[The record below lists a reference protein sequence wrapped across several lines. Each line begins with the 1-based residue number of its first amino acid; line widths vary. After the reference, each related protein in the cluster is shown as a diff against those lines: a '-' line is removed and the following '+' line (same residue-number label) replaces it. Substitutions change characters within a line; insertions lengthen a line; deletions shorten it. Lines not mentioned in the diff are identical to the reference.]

1 MEEMVKEREEEVK
14 FTINEHIF
22 CAQHLLQDSITD
34 QYYPL
39 LENRLYWS
47 GKGHCCRE
55 VPWVKSFGL
64 SKLMEGPEWLLGL
77 PNWQVHIMVTVNVV
91 ALLGGP
97 A

>member
-39 LENRLYWS
+39 LENRLY
-47 GKGHCCRE
+47 
-55 VPWVKSFGL
+55 
-64 SKLMEGPEWLLGL
+64 
-77 PNWQVHIMVTVNVV
+77 
-91 ALLGGP
+91 
-97 A
+97 